1 MCNKRLAIAAMAVM
15 MEKSPPFAVQLP
27 RQVSDE
33 VTRDG
38 QDTIRLDRVLPA
50 AIRSRSDEILNPIS
64 NMEEFLH
71 QELLV
76 RKINAVQDWL
86 WACGRPMPPRPLH
99 HQLVLSRDIIVT
111 ENPELHLIWGPKGI
125 YLKPLPEYLLDA
137 EFWKQH
143 ILSSSHPIHLE
154 IEQCARGFLFSY
166 CALIAH
172 YSDFRLAR
180 ERGLLPDTVS
190 WGYWKTLSSE
200 VLESHCYSAVNPRY
214 WYGELR
220 LGRLNKVYRF
230 RKGHLLRGY
239 SRISGYAIYGDL
251 IRDNFASLVTVLGYV
266 VIVLTAMQVGLA
278 TDKLVANS
286 AFQAASYG
294 LTVFSII
301 APLISTVAIML
312 FVSLWVISNWRAT
325 TAFEKRRFAEMGV
338 EPYWREKYQH

>member
-1 MCNKRLAIAAMAVM
+1 MIVKP
-15 MEKSPPFAVQLP
+15 PPFAVQLP
-27 RQVSDE
+27 RQVTDE
-33 VTRDG
+33 AAGDD
-38 QDTIRLDRVLPA
+38 QDTTRLNNVLPA
-50 AIRSRSDEILNPIS
+50 TIRSRSDEILNPIG

-125 YLKPLPEYLLDA
+125 HLKPLPEYLLDPA
-137 EFWKQH
+137 FWEQH
-143 ILSSSHPIHLE
+143 ILSSSHPIRME

-172 YSDFRLAR
+172 HSDFRLAR
-180 ERGLLPDTVS
+180 ERGLLPDAVS
-190 WGYWKTLSSE
+190 WEYWKTLSSQ
-200 VLESHCYSAVNPRY
+200 VLENHCYSAVNPRY

-220 LGRLNKVYRF
+220 LGRLNKIYRF

-278 TDKLVANS
+278 TDKLVSNS

-312 FVSLWVISNWRAT
+312 FVSIWVMTNWRAT

-338 EPYWREKYQH
+338 EPYWREENRH